1 MFDHSDVR
9 TCLVISVGIHVAFL
23 LWLVFG
29 PGAKAFDPANAEPI
43 LVDIVPAQDLPREAE
58 NEPQKSEEPK
68 AEEPK
73 PEEPKI
79 EPAKSEPSR
88 TAATKPPKPESAKP
102 DPAKPES
109 AKPQPAKAE
118 PAKPE
123 PAKPNLEA
131 AEKPAQK
138 NDSKTAADDNQEE
151 RGATA
156 ARLAWLLELPTGTAT
171 SLAAP
176 PSDNKSNLSSEEI
189 AQFKAQ
195 VSRCWV
201 APDGVPSTPGFDV
214 LLRIALT
221 PDGRLGAAPELI
233 RAPASL
239 AGPPLVDSAKRALQ
253 KCQPY
258 GGLPADKYKDWKIL
272 DLTFT
277 AQGPSGLSDPPPRKS
292 AAAR

>member
-9 TCLVISVGIHVAFL
+9 TCVVISVVIHAAFV
-23 LWLVFG
+23 LWLVLG

-43 LVDIVPAQDLPREAE
+43 MVDLVAPQDVPPAAE
-58 NEPQKSEEPK
+58 NEPQKSEEAA
-68 AEEPK
+68 AESKVEPT
-73 PEEPKI
+73 
-79 EPAKSEPSR
+79 KSEPSPS
-88 TAATKPPKPESAKP
+88 ATSKSAKP
-102 DPAKPES
+102 KPSKPDPSKT
-109 AKPQPAKAE
+109 Q
-118 PAKPE
+118 
-123 PAKPNLEA
+123 PAKPNLDA
-131 AEKPAQK
+131 AQKPAQK
-138 NDSKTAADDNQEE
+138 NASKTAADDMEE
-151 RGATA
+151 RAATA
-156 ARLAWLLELPTGTAT
+156 ARLAWLLDLPTDTVT

-176 PSDNKSNLSSEEI
+176 PSDSKSNLSSEEI

-195 VSRCWV
+195 VSRCWA
-201 APDGVPSTPGFDV
+201 APNGVPSTPGFDV

-221 PDGRLGAAPELI
+221 PDGRLAAAPELI

-258 GGLPADKYKDWKIL
+258 GGLPADKYKDWRIL

-277 AQGPSGLSDPPPRKS
+277 AEGPSGLSGPPAGKS